1 MSSSFWITFR
11 FLVTDNHSHI
21 LDPVCNLIEPIS
33 ALIMG
38 FHSKY
43 VEFNLKK
50 IVIFIQFFEESS
62 FERGKIFKTQKLRNH
77 EYLM

>member
-50 IVIFIQFFEESS
+50 IVIFI
-62 FERGKIFKTQKLRNH
+62 
-77 EYLM
+77 

>member
-11 FLVTDNHSHI
+11 FLITIHI
-21 LDPVCNLIEPIS
+21 FLDPVCNLIEPIS

-43 VEFNLKK
+43 VKFNLKK

-62 FERGKIFKTQKLRNH
+62 LERGKIFKTKH
-77 EYLM
+77 KD